1 MKLKGGYLPRIAGR
15 PSSKIFE
22 VPVPEKLVISLRQ
35 FRLSFDPLV
44 DEGKLVDFG
53 TQLACATIG
62 EGNER
67 YIYMD
72 LAGWAWVKFHPVPLL
87 YPVENKRILN
97 RLIRREIH
105 GI

>member
-35 FRLSFDPLV
+35 FGLSFDPLV

-67 YIYMD
+67 YIYGSCW
-72 LAGWAWVKFHPVPLL
+72 LGLGEVSSCSIV
-87 YPVENKRILN
+87 ISC
-97 RLIRREIH
+97 RE
-105 GI
+105 